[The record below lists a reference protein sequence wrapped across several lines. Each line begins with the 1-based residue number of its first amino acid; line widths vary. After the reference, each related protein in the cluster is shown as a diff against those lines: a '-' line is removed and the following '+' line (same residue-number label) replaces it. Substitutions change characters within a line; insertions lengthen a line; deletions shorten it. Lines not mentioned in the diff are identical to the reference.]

1 VIEEGDLKKAFLVT
15 RSRANALEFD
25 CHPLNELIKELRTTF
40 SIRYVELPAEAAFER
55 YEERGW
61 LVRTIEKYLDGQEWP
76 DDAAKLNPI
85 SKKRKREEKKQ
96 KGSKSKRVNNN
107 RSSSKPMK

>member
-25 CHPLNELIKELRTTF
+25 CHPLNELIKELQTTF